1 METSSSP
8 AVLKRWIS
16 LNLRQL
22 RKDAGRDRNEAVER
36 LGMSRAQIGHL
47 ETAERLPSKPV
58 LEVLLNFYGV
68 PERLEDFHRI
78 VEAARKGRNWW
89 DKLKTAVP
97 PWFDLFLGLESG
109 ATELSSFDA
118 LLVTGLLQTSDYAEH
133 VIRGDPDL
141 ADVDVERRVALRTG
155 RQQIL
160 SRTVEPVRLWS
171 VMDESVLY
179 RQVGSTEVMCG
190 QLEHLLE
197 MSTHPGIDLQVLP
210 LNAGAHTAQQGGTY
224 TLMRFPSDMVGD
236 PGLVYHEL
244 ISNGFYLEDAD
255 EIAVYE
261 RALQRLHALA
271 GSPGESRRRIERALK
286 EMSS

>member
-1 METSSSP
+1 MESSTSP

-22 RKDAGRDRNEAVER
+22 RTEAGRDRNEVVER

-47 ETAERLPSKPV
+47 ETAERLPNKPV

-68 PERLEDFHRI
+68 PERLEDFYRL
-78 VEAARKGRNWW
+78 VEAARRGRNWW
-89 DKLKTAVP
+89 DKLKNAVP
-97 PWFDLFLGLESG
+97 PWFNLFLGLESG
-109 ATELSSFDA
+109 AAELSSFEA
-118 LLVTGLLQTSDYAEH
+118 ILVTGLLQTREYAEH
-133 VIRGDPDL
+133 VIRGDTDL
-141 ADVDVERRVALRTG
+141 TESQVQQRVALRTG
-155 RQQIL
+155 RQDIL

-179 RQVGSTEVMCG
+179 RTIGGPEVMRG

-197 MSTHPGIDLQVLP
+197 MSTQPGIDLQVLP

-224 TLMRFPSDMVGD
+224 TLMRFPPDMVGD

-244 ISNGFYLEDAD
+244 VSTGFYLEEAD
-255 EIAVYE
+255 EIAIYD

-271 GSPGESRRRIERALK
+271 GSPGESRRRIEKALK
-286 EMSS
+286 EVTS